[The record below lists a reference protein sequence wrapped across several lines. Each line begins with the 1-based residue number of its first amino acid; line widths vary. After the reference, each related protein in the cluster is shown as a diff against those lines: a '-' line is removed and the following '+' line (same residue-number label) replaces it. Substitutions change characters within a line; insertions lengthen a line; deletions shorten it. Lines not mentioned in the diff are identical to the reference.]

1 MILTGHEIQKQVSQ
15 GNIVIEPFCPEQIN
29 PNSYNY
35 RIGDEVIEFSYANGV
50 KVKRGL
56 RIPSMGY
63 LLQPHT
69 IYLAST
75 YEVLGSKKYAMS
87 LIGRSSLGR
96 LGLFLQVS
104 ANLGHTGSSHK
115 WTLEL
120 VSTKPFL
127 IYPNMKVGQISFW
140 TNKGD
145 LVLYH
150 AGYSRFN
157 LPAVSRLEL

>member
-1 MILTGHEIQKQVSQ
+1 MILTGDEITKQLKK
-15 GNIVIEPFCPEQIN
+15 GNINIEPFKKEQVN

-35 RIGDEVIEFSYANGV
+35 RLGKKLLCLEGDKQKSIVIPKEGFIL
-50 KVKRGL
+50 K
-56 RIPSMGY
+56 
-63 LLQPHT
+63 PHK

-75 YEVLGSKKYAMS
+75 LEILGSKRYAMS

-120 VSTKPFL
+120 VSTKHIK
-127 IYPNMKVGQISFW
+127 IYPNMIVGQISFW
-140 TNKGD
+140 TNFGSINCYKN
-145 LVLYH
+145 
-150 AGYSRFN
+150 GYSSYN
-157 LPAVSRLEL
+157 IPKISKLEVAR